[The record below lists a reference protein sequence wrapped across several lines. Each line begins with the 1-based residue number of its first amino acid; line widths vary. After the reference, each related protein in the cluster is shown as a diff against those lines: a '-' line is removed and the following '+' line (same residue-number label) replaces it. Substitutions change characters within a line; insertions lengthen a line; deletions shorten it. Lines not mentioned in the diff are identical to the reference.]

1 MTPTADPDGRNGM
14 GLPPP
19 AAPGGSGRRVD
30 RLSLVVGVLF
40 VLAGILFLLDALEV
54 WRLRVDYLVPLAL
67 IVLGL
72 VVLASAWPLR
82 SRRP

>member
-1 MTPTADPDGRNGM
+1 VNPPT
-14 GLPPP
+14 
-19 AAPGGSGRRVD
+19 SRVD

-54 WRLRVDYLVPLAL
+54 WKLRIDYLVPLAL

-72 VVLASAWPLR
+72 AVLASAWPLR
-82 SRRP
+82 RR

>member
-1 MTPTADPDGRNGM
+1 MR
-14 GLPPP
+14 
-19 AAPGGSGRRVD
+19 APGPRRVD

-40 VLAGILFLLDALEV
+40 VLAGVLFLLDALDV
-54 WRLRVDYLVPLAL
+54 WRLRIDYLVPLAL

>member
-1 MTPTADPDGRNGM
+1 VIDGAG
-14 GLPPP
+14 P
-19 AAPGGSGRRVD
+19 AADRRVD

-40 VLAGILFLLDALEV
+40 VVAGVVFLLDALDI
-54 WRLRVDYLVPLAL
+54 WRLRIDYLVPLAL

-82 SRRP
+82 PRRP

>member
-1 MTPTADPDGRNGM
+1 MTPTT
-14 GLPPP
+14 
-19 AAPGGSGRRVD
+19 RVD
-30 RLSLVVGVLF
+30 RLSLVAGVLF

-82 SRRP
+82 SRRS

>member
-1 MTPTADPDGRNGM
+1 MSDRTEP
-14 GLPPP
+14 
-19 AAPGGSGRRVD
+19 RRVD

-82 SRRP
+82 SRRS

>member
-1 MTPTADPDGRNGM
+1 VN
-14 GLPPP
+14 
-19 AAPGGSGRRVD
+19 RVD

-40 VLAGILFLLDALEV
+40 VLAGVVFLLDALDV
-54 WRLRVDYLVPLAL
+54 WKLRVDYLVPLGL
-67 IVLGL
+67 IVIGL